1 PVSVERFLSH
11 LLAAGKVG
19 HIDSRRQGLAAAV
32 LDSSGNAALSFVIDI
47 GDDSCSTFTR
57 DSQAISFADAMSTA
71 GDNHHFPVQ
80 QTHESSLLN
89 KSNPKFLNSGSRVI
103 RFEPL
108 QINYHRA
115 FIIVKSRTLTFLDLR
130 FKNLAQFRLEIRRQ
144 TQKIR
149 DELLRLLR

>member
-1 PVSVERFLSH
+1 LDARPK
-11 LLAAGKVG
+11 A
-19 HIDSRRQGLAAAV
+19 LAAAV
-32 LDSSGNAALSFVIDI
+32 LDRCGNGFCSFVIDI

-71 GDNHHFPVQ
+71 GDNHHFPVH

-89 KSNPKFLNSGSRVI
+89 KSDPKFLNSRSRVT

-130 FKNLAQFRLEIRRQ
+130 FQNLAQFRLEIRRQ